1 MIKLIL
7 IVLTLLFLFFFLK
20 EVNIFY
26 FLEKLIFK
34 IKGKTW
40 EKRYLISLKKKNK
53 NLVSFVN
60 RLGDFY
66 ISKGRYKDA
75 LNVYEKAYSLIEK
88 GKIKN
93 NIIWNI
99 FNGLSLLAEKKGD
112 YDLAVEYVK
121 RGEIIRGYFNFQ
133 ESSAYLE
140 KNCFM
145 LSKCFLKKGD
155 KEKALRYLDGYFS
168 DEVRKNITEAEI
180 LLNFFNYKKAKKFLK
195 AFKKDFLDKE
205 EGMEIDYLLCIA
217 FLGEKNYASILKMSQ
232 KPNFFKSTSDNL
244 AFVLY
249 SSSVAYIKVKKYKE
263 AKEKLDIIY
272 NIIIYHLGSED
283 FYKFYYYNFLLYYG
297 LGCLNF
303 NQKKYTESMNNY
315 KKILEIIEI
324 IPETRFKYIIERVNI
339 YFFKLLAN
347 FEIIKMEKNITAKK
361 QKIKA
366 IKAFLN
372 NLTAE
377 EKNLINLIEIGN
389 EGSIINKIHNL
400 K

>member
-1 MIKLIL
+1 MKVIL
-7 IVLTLLFLFFFLK
+7 IALTLLFLFFFLK
-20 EVNIFY
+20 EVNIY
-26 FLEKLIFK
+26 CFLEKIILK
-34 IKGKTW
+34 IKEKTW
-40 EKRYLISLKKKNK
+40 EKRYLASLKKKSK

-75 LNVYEKAYSLIEK
+75 LNIYEKAYSLIEK

-99 FNGLSLLAEKKGD
+99 FNGLALLAEKKGD
-112 YDLAVEYVK
+112 FDLAIEYVK

-133 ESSAYLE
+133 ESSDYLE

-145 LSKCFLKKGD
+145 LSKWFFKKGD
-155 KEKALRYLDGYFS
+155 KKKALKYLDGYFS

-180 LLNFFNYKKAKKFLK
+180 LLNFFNYKKAKKLLK
-195 AFKKDFLDKE
+195 RLEKDFSDKE
-205 EGMEIDYLLCIA
+205 EGIEIDYLLCIA
-217 FLGEKNYASILKMSQ
+217 LLGEKSYAAILKISQ
-232 KPNFFKSTSDNL
+232 KPNFFKSANDNL

-249 SSSVAYIKVKKYKE
+249 SSFVAYIKAKKYKE
-263 AKEKLDIIY
+263 AKERLDIIY

-303 NQKKYTESMNNY
+303 SQKKYTEAKNNY

-324 IPETRFKYIIERVNI
+324 IPEVRLKYMMERVNI

-347 FEIIKMEKNITAKK
+347 FEIIKMEKNITIKK
-361 QKIKA
+361 QKIKV
-366 IKAFLN
+366 IKDFSS
-372 NLTAE
+372 NLTSE
-377 EKNLINLIEIGN
+377 EKNLIKLIEIGN
-389 EGSIINKIHNL
+389 EGSIINKINNL